1 MTFIYSQP
9 LMGLSLG
16 LVEAG
21 GGGSCIADRGGLFL
35 VLSPVV
41 AGVLLPDLKRF
52 GNNSHQEQKIDPGF
66 VVTHFIIIPQ
76 IDTCFSMVMLS
87 WNKLVTSAKNDN
99 FRCGCLV
106 EQPIIIRLRHG
117 AAV

>member
-21 GGGSCIADRGGLFL
+21 GWGGSCIADRGGLFL

-41 AGVLLPDLKRF
+41 AGVLLPNLKK
-52 GNNSHQEQKIDPGF
+52 GLAI
-66 VVTHFIIIPQ
+66 THIK
-76 IDTCFSMVMLS
+76 
-87 WNKLVTSAKNDN
+87 NKK
-99 FRCGCLV
+99 
-106 EQPIIIRLRHG
+106 
-117 AAV
+117 

>member
-21 GGGSCIADRGGLFL
+21 GGRGSCIADRGGLFL

-52 GNNSHQEQKIDPGF
+52 GNNSHQEQKID
-66 VVTHFIIIPQ
+66 TE
-76 IDTCFSMVMLS
+76 L
-87 WNKLVTSAKNDN
+87 
-99 FRCGCLV
+99 CGYSFYYNSSD
-106 EQPIIIRLRHG
+106 
-117 AAV
+117 